1 MAEETTEKTVV
12 TNRKARHDYEII
24 DRIEA
29 GIALIGSEVKSL
41 RTGKANLGDAY
52 GRVRDGELWVIDM
65 HISVYEKTN
74 SQPPD
79 PLRERKLLLHR
90 NEIKRLSRRIQEKGF
105 TLIPLR
111 VYFKNNRV
119 KIELGVARGK
129 RKYDK
134 KAAIA
139 ERDAKRDIDRE
150 QKQFKYKL

>member
-1 MAEETTEKTVV
+1 MSEDKTEKNVV
-12 TNRKARHDYEII
+12 TNRKARHEYEII

-29 GIALIGSEVKSL
+29 GIVLIGSEVKSL
-41 RTGKANLGDAY
+41 RAGKANLGDAY
-52 GRVRDGELWVIDM
+52 GRVKDNEVWIVDM
-65 HISVYEKTN
+65 HISPYDKAAM
-74 SQPPD
+74 QPPD

-90 NEIKRLSRRIQEKGF
+90 NEIKRLARRMQEKGY

-111 VYFKNNRV
+111 VYFKNNLV
-119 KIELGVARGK
+119 KLELGIARGK

>member
-1 MAEETTEKTVV
+1 MTENTTEKTVV

-41 RTGKANLGDAY
+41 RHGKANLGDAY
-52 GRVRDGELWVIDM
+52 GRVRNGEVWVIDM
-65 HISVYEKTN
+65 HISVYDKTH

-90 NEIKRLSRRIQEKGF
+90 NEIKRLVRRVEEKGF

-111 VYFKNNRV
+111 VYFKNNLV
-119 KIELGVARGK
+119 KIESGCCPRE
-129 RKYDK
+129 K
-134 KAAIA
+134 KI
-139 ERDAKRDIDRE
+139 R
-150 QKQFKYKL
+150 